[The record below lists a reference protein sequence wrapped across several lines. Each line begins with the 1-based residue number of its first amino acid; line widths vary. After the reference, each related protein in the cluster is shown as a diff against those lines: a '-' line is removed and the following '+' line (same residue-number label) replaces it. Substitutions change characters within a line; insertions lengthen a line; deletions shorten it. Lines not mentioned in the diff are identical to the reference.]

1 MTPRATTTR
10 LLAKSQ
16 DRTLKGSMRDD
27 RTQENGT
34 KEGRQRMDRTGHLKS
49 MTDQRTNRIKLH
61 TLTGNWIITVD
72 SQRIID
78 RRK

>member
-10 LLAKSQ
+10 PLAKSQ
-16 DRTLKGSMRDD
+16 DRALKGSMRDD
-27 RTQENGT
+27 RTQGNGN
-34 KEGRQRMDRTGHLKS
+34 KEGWQQMDHPGPHES
-49 MTDQRTNRIKLH
+49 MPDQRTDRIKLH

-78 RRK
+78 RWE